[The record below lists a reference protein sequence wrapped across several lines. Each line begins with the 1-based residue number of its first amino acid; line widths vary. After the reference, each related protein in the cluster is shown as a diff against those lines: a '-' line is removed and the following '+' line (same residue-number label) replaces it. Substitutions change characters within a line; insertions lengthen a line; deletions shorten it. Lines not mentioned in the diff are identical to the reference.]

1 MDLVLKS
8 IKPADYPFLL
18 EMAKRLRIQTETIG
32 EDCVYLPDHV
42 VAGVKKSLK
51 EVDKGQIL
59 PYNGMRKMLGG

>member
-8 IKPADYPFLL
+8 IKPADYTFLL
-18 EMAKRLRIQTETIG
+18 EMAKRLCIQTETIG

-51 EVDKGQIL
+51 EVDNGQIL
-59 PYNGMRKMLGG
+59 PYNGMREMLGR